1 MTETEKKILDIIE
14 LLLTT
19 NIYNKFKELNED
31 DLPQHIRKNYWN
43 VPERV
48 IKRPIHVTVEN
59 IKSIY
64 GINDVK
70 KYIKKIPFI
79 DFQEFGSQLE
89 LTVFEVGAEW
99 FARQNPQDILNRI
112 NKNPVLAFFYE
123 NYRPSEKSGT
133 VGVSSLNNSSSPFI
147 QGISY
152 EIARANNKPKESDR
166 EWIEGLV
173 KEVIADKEEMLGLVS
188 ITAPDDIRQKMKD
201 LVLTEKQEKEIK
213 KIIKAIEYRDYLE
226 QIGLYE
232 IGKLLFIGPPGT
244 GKTSVARALSEYIGL
259 PILEVK
265 LSMVTDKYLGETSK
279 NIDRVFELAKRL
291 QPCILFI
298 DEFDFIAKT
307 RTSDEHASLKRAV
320 NTLLKAI
327 DNISLV
333 DDGVLVI
340 GATNHPKLLDSAA
353 WRRFDE
359 IVEFPLPNTKM
370 RKKIMDII
378 LSKIK
383 GEFDT
388 QIIAEKTNGYSGSDL
403 RMVVREAVLDALVEE
418 RMVLNQEDILR
429 AIKAFDIRIGL
440 KNLSSE

>member
-89 LTVFEVGAEW
+89 LTVFEVGVEW
-99 FARQNPQDILNRI
+99 FARQNPQEILNRI

-123 NYRPSEKSGT
+123 NY
-133 VGVSSLNNSSSPFI
+133 SLNNTSSPFI

-173 KEVIADKEEMLGLVS
+173 KDVIADKEEMLGLVS

-213 KIIKAIEYRDYLE
+213 KIIKAIEYRDYLG

>member
-31 DLPQHIRKNYWN
+31 DLPPHIRKNYWN

-99 FARQNPQDILNRI
+99 FARQNPHDILNRI

-123 NYRPSEKSGT
+123 NYSDRAT
-133 VGVSSLNNSSSPFI
+133 SLNNSSSPFI

-188 ITAPDDIRQKMKD
+188 ITAPDDIRQKIKD
-201 LVLTEKQEKEIK
+201 LVLTKKQEKEIK

-244 GKTSVARALSEYIGL
+244 GKTSVARALSEHIGL

-359 IVEFPLPNTKM
+359 IVEFPLPDTEM